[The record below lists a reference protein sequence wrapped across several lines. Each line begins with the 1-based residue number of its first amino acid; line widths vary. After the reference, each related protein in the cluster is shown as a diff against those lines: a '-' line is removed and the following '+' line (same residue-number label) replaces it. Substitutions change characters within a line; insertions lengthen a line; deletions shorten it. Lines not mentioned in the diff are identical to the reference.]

1 MQKYPLQNWEN
12 IKKKFTLITA
22 LPLDEVSEC
31 QLCESTPICRK
42 ITRVIKKKGNEN
54 EIGNLQ
60 LVKQAR

>member
-1 MQKYPLQNWEN
+1 M
-12 IKKKFTLITA
+12 FTLITA